1 MEKKQITER
10 STKMEKK
17 QIIIAKK
24 DRSPKMEKKQGDNV
38 NIYVHAVDT
47 HVGSKNLRGELYRT
61 VSVLYK
67 IEMNRDKYENPT
79 SLPDPKS
86 PNIELDLP
94 LIKPVYTF
102 RCTKDKFYPSGMS
115 FVNLGSKLYFMGGSL
130 SYKAHLLDLTIYDN
144 DLDDYK
150 DVDDNVPVCN
160 AFEDYL
166 ECFPPTVYVFDCIT
180 SQLLPDSYI
189 PSMDTGKPVNPIT
202 FVVDNQIFVLSSRN
216 GPKGM
221 THFETFNPISKKW
234 KKLPPP
240 KDDFFSKRKTVC
252 GSAVMGRKLF
262 VTFRSYRDDTDM
274 LEDDMDMRWDD
285 IDMLWYDIDTHS
297 WTRCKSPYLPKIYRD
312 SVFVGNTIYSTVCE
326 PLQHTLKKHIYPV
339 LSFDGFDSPNYIKKV
354 AKSKV
359 VKKHSRICPSDIRNW
374 RIFINGDGYSTR
386 CLFHLGG
393 FLNGTD
399 KNSRCLGLVELFK
412 PYGWGSEYRDEY
424 KSTQTELCFVVFE
437 ASEGNTS
444 DGSFNGRTIHA
455 CHFSTDLSNN
465 CLLNSACVYSS

>member
-1 MEKKQITER
+1 MANRVIDGDGKEANYREKCEH
-10 STKMEKK
+10 M
-17 QIIIAKK
+17 
-24 DRSPKMEKKQGDNV
+24 
-38 NIYVHAVDT
+38 YVHAVDT

-115 FVNLGSKLYFMGGSL
+115 FVNLGPKLYFMGGSL
-130 SYKAHLLDLTIYDN
+130 SYKVHLLGLTLYDN

-150 DVDDNVPVCN
+150 DVDDNVP
-160 AFEDYL
+160 
-166 ECFPPTVYVFDCIT
+166 
-180 SQLLPDSYI
+180 LLPDSYI

-240 KDDFFSKRKTVC
+240 KDDFFSKRKTAC

-274 LEDDMDMRWDD
+274 LEDEMDMRWDD

-297 WTRCKSPYLPKIYRD
+297 WTHCKSPYLPKIYRD
-312 SVFVGNTIYSTVCE
+312 SVFVG
-326 PLQHTLKKHIYPV
+326 
-339 LSFDGFDSPNYIKKV
+339 
-354 AKSKV
+354 KV
-359 VKKHSRICPSDIRNW
+359 VKNHSRICPSDIRNW
-374 RIFINGDGYSTR
+374 PIFINGDGCSTR

-393 FLNGTD
+393 FLNGTH

-424 KSTQTELCFVVFE
+424 KSTQSELRFVVFE

-455 CHFSTDLSNN
+455 CHFLTDLSNN

>member
-1 MEKKQITER
+1 
-10 STKMEKK
+10 
-17 QIIIAKK
+17 
-24 DRSPKMEKKQGDNV
+24 
-38 NIYVHAVDT
+38 
-47 HVGSKNLRGELYRT
+47 
-61 VSVLYK
+61 
-67 IEMNRDKYENPT
+67 MNRDKYQNPT

-130 SYKAHLLDLTIYDN
+130 SYKVHLLGLTLYDN

-150 DVDDNVPVCN
+150 DVDDNVP
-160 AFEDYL
+160 
-166 ECFPPTVYVFDCIT
+166 
-180 SQLLPDSYI
+180 LLPDSYI

-240 KDDFFSKRKTVC
+240 KDDFFSKRKTAC

-274 LEDDMDMRWDD
+274 LEDEMDMRWDD

-297 WTRCKSPYLPKIYRD
+297 WTPCKSPYLPKIYRD
-312 SVFVGNTIYSTVCE
+312 SVFVGNTIYSAVCE

-339 LSFDGFDSPNYIKKV
+339 LSFDGFDSPNYIKSV
-354 AKSKV
+354 AKGV
-359 VKKHSRICPSDIRNW
+359 
-374 RIFINGDGYSTR
+374 
-386 CLFHLGG
+386 
-393 FLNGTD
+393 
-399 KNSRCLGLVELFK
+399 LVELFK

-424 KSTQTELCFVVFE
+424 KSTQSELRFVVFE

-455 CHFSTDLSNN
+455 CHFLTDLSNN